1 MPVISE
7 DFSFIEKINSEYLKA
22 YTLYSN
28 QNVEEVLEYQDE
40 INLRFSSKK
49 SKDQTKRI
57 ARNPEIKFSKSERVH
72 GPLKYLIKNGEEVS
86 AMKEVL
92 EIIFNNEFNEV
103 DGFIDFKKENLS
115 GGKEDFYLNYWKEDK
130 VLAQFLSSLGK

>member
-1 MPVISE
+1 
-7 DFSFIEKINSEYLKA
+7 
-22 YTLYSN
+22 
-28 QNVEEVLEYQDE
+28 
-40 INLRFSSKK
+40 
-49 SKDQTKRI
+49 
-57 ARNPEIKFSKSERVH
+57 
-72 GPLKYLIKNGEEVS
+72 
-86 AMKEVL
+86 MKEVL